1 MNHFSDIRSF
11 FKDANIVL
19 NARHE
24 DDVEPEALKQHFE
37 KLVSRIIIAKP
48 TNGFANH
55 DTTTKPIGTN
65 YQKTV
70 AQAEISKKEREL
82 FWQKQKQEEEKRL
95 EEEKIKTNNR
105 NNEMKRLENVNTANN
120 NHHESADESSNNN
133 VNQVNLLRKERMDEA
148 KSLISKNSI
157 SNARAFFEQ
166 NSSSTPNIVKTNVNN
181 KIIDNKSTYN
191 HVNSIKNK
199 LIENSNDDK
208 TTKNS
213 VQELPKISSQVN
225 DNEEIDDM
233 VERMVEYDGVED
245 KSSSEESIPNQIHTT
260 EYQSYQTYFPE
271 PRLLENI
278 EEEQSIIFVFGYL
291 FKLFI

>member
-1 MNHFSDIRSF
+1 MNHFSDIQSF

-24 DDVEPEALKQHFE
+24 DDVEPEALKQHFD
-37 KLVSRIIIAKP
+37 KLVSRIRIAKP

-55 DTTTKPIGTN
+55 DTGKPIGTN

-105 NNEMKRLENVNTANN
+105 NNEMKRLEKVNTVNN
-120 NHHESADESSNNN
+120 NHHESDESNN
-133 VNQVNLLRKERMDEA
+133 VNQVTLLRKERMDEA

-166 NSSSTPNIVKTNVNN
+166 NSSSTPSTVKTNVNN
-181 KIIDNKSTYN
+181 KIIDNISSHN
-191 HVNSIKNK
+191 NVNSIKNK
-199 LIENSNDDK
+199 LISDSNGEQK
-208 TTKNS
+208 TQNHA
-213 VQELPKISSQVN
+213 QELPPISQTSQIN
-225 DNEEIDDM
+225 KDNEEIDDI
-233 VERMVEYDGVED
+233 VEKMVEYDGVD
-245 KSSSEESIPNQIHTT
+245 DRSSSEESLPNQILTT

-278 EEEQSIIFVFGYL
+278 EEEQSICNCYC
-291 FKLFI
+291 